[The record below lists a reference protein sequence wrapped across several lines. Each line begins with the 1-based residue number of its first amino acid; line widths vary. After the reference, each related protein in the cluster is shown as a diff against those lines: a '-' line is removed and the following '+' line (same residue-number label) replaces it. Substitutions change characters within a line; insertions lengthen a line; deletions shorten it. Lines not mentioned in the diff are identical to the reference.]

1 MINFEFHNPTKVI
14 FGKNVEAE
22 VGKEIKRLGGHKV
35 LVHFGGDYLQATGTL
50 DRIHKGLTD
59 AGLEYVDLDGVVP
72 NPRLSLVKKGIELC
86 KKEGVDVIL
95 PIGGGSAID
104 SAKGIAYGLA
114 NDFELEDLL
123 MGKVKTD
130 KIAPIGC
137 ISTIAAT
144 GSETS
149 NSMVI
154 TIEEYEG
161 QQNLKRS
168 YNHDCARPLFACMNP
183 ELTYTLPVYQ
193 TASGAS
199 DIMMHTM
206 ERYFTNTK
214 DVDLIDRIAEGLL
227 VAVREAAQVAVK
239 TPDDYEARATL
250 MWAGSLSHNGLTG
263 TGRQSDFASHKI
275 EHELGGMF
283 DVAHGAGLCAVWG
296 SWARYVY
303 KTNPARFAQ
312 FAVRVFDV
320 PENFYDVEATALKGI
335 EAWEDWCHKIG
346 MPINLHELG
355 IDPTDDQIKEMAE
368 KCVATGGGTV
378 GFFQPLNKDDIINIY
393 KMSK

>member
-1 MINFEFHNPTKVI
+1 MYVSMKDMLLHAHHNNYAVMAINCVNMEQVKAVIESAEEEKSAVIINISPRQMKAHGYGYIMAPLIENLAKRASVPVAFNLDHGANFEDITAAMQYGFSSVM
-14 FGKNVEAE
+14 
-22 VGKEIKRLGGHKV
+22 
-35 LVHFGGDYLQATGTL
+35 
-50 DRIHKGLTD
+50 
-59 AGLEYVDLDGVVP
+59 
-72 NPRLSLVKKGIELC
+72 
-86 KKEGVDVIL
+86 
-95 PIGGGSAID
+95 ID
-104 SAKGIAYGLA
+104 SSSYEFEENVRRTQQIA
-114 NDFELEDLL
+114 
-123 MGKVKTD
+123 
-130 KIAPIGC
+130 
-137 ISTIAAT
+137 
-144 GSETS
+144 
-149 NSMVI
+149 
-154 TIEEYEG
+154 
-161 QQNLKRS
+161 
-168 YNHDCARPLFACMNP
+168 
-183 ELTYTLPVYQ
+183 
-193 TASGAS
+193 
-199 DIMMHTM
+199 
-206 ERYFTNTK
+206 
-214 DVDLIDRIAEGLL
+214 
-227 VAVREAAQVAVK
+227 K

>member
-1 MINFEFHNPTKVI
+1 MINFKFYNPTKVI
-14 FGKNVEAE
+14 FGKGVEAE
-22 VGKEIKRLGGHKV
+22 AGKEIKALGGHKV
-35 LVHFGGDYLQATGTL
+35 LVHFGGTFLQENGTL
-50 DRIHKGLTD
+50 DRVHQGLKD
-59 AGLEYVDLDGVVP
+59 AGLEYVDLGGVVP
-72 NPRLSLVKKGIELC
+72 NPRLGLVKEGIKLC
-86 KKEGVDVIL
+86 KEEGVDFLL

-104 SAKGIAYGLA
+104 SAKGIGYGLV
-114 NDFELEDLL
+114 NDFPLEDLL
-123 MGKVKTD
+123 LGKVTTD

-154 TIEEYEG
+154 TIEEG
-161 QQNLKRS
+161 MLKRS
-168 YNHDCARPLFACMNP
+168 YNHDCARPKFAIMNP

-206 ERYFTNTK
+206 ERYFTNTP
-214 DVDLIDRIAEGLL
+214 DVDLIDRMAEGLL
-227 VAVREAAQVAVK
+227 VSVREAAKTAVK
-239 TPDDYEARATL
+239 DPENYEARATL

-263 TGRQSDFASHKI
+263 TGRVSDFASHKI

-283 DVAHGAGLCAVWG
+283 DVAHGAGLCAIWG

-320 PENFYDVEATALKGI
+320 AENFYDAETTALKGI
-335 EAWEDWCHKIG
+335 AAWEDWCRKIG
-346 MPINLHELG
+346 MPTNLRELG
-355 IDPTDDQIKEMAE
+355 VVPTNAQVEEMAE
-368 KCVATGGGTV
+368 KCVATGGGHV
-378 GFFQPLNKDDIINIY
+378 GFFQTLY
-393 KMSK
+393 KEDVVKIFEMAR

>member
-22 VGKEIKRLGGHKV
+22 AGKEIKRLGGHKV
-35 LVHFGGDYLQATGTL
+35 LVHFGGDYLQANGTL

-72 NPRLSLVKKGIELC
+72 NPRLSLVKIAIKLC
-86 KKEGVDVIL
+86 KKECVDFIL

-123 MGKVKTD
+123 MGKVQTD
-130 KIAPIGC
+130 KLAPIGC

-239 TPDDYEARATL
+239 TPDDYEARAGLEVFHTMALPVQDVSQILLLIKLSMNLAVCL
-250 MWAGSLSHNGLTG
+250 MWLTVQDFVLYGEVGLVMFIKQILQDLPSLPFVSSMY
-263 TGRQSDFASHKI
+263 QKI
-275 EHELGGMF
+275 SM
-283 DVAHGAGLCAVWG
+283 
-296 SWARYVY
+296 
-303 KTNPARFAQ
+303 
-312 FAVRVFDV
+312 
-320 PENFYDVEATALKGI
+320 
-335 EAWEDWCHKIG
+335 
-346 MPINLHELG
+346 M
-355 IDPTDDQIKEMAE
+355 
-368 KCVATGGGTV
+368 
-378 GFFQPLNKDDIINIY
+378 
-393 KMSK
+393 